1 MGHFVVRVWSLKVV
15 PQFRGRW
22 NVIAGFGIFAFSGAK
37 ALSQGHSPW
46 LLVGGEPTDT
56 SSVGPAR
63 VLVLY
68 DNGWQW
74 LDPENAWDRSKHS
87 WLSDIGADSTTGL
100 ADRPPLNPNLKDDPA
115 IPSSSPETNW
125 FGMGVVAIGM
135 VAGFGGIYLLVNR
148 SDGSAPGDGGPE
160 GNGAG
165 GDGGGT
171 GTPMV
176 LVTSSLTIAENYA
189 GWLTTARNEGFAVAQ
204 VEYFLSGPDEDF
216 FFIDQQTGAVE
227 TRSGVVLDYDG
238 TVDQDANNQFEVV
251 IQAADQEGN
260 VAGANLNITLT
271 DVDDEAPVIIDPASA
286 FVWPEGQV
294 GVIGSFEVSDIDTAR
309 EALSFV
315 LTGADSENFSIDQDA
330 VLRLNQS
337 LDFEHPVDENRDGVF
352 DLVLKVQDPA
362 GNVSD
367 AFAMDVRLSNQWEP
381 MIVSNVSFEHILRI
395 ADVSLPDEA
404 SVNIDHTAVF
414 GNLDFDFDGDT
425 DGVLLSIDMGGL
437 NGAPSMTFAAFE
449 DPNLAS
455 HDQLLWSY
463 GAEVLDLTQ
472 IGNIGSV
479 SASLVA
485 EATNGFQFSVAGNEG
500 QLEIVITQEPW
511 ARSVVF
517 TTSNDRGT
525 YRLYSD
531 ETGDAAYDHFWEI
544 TSSGVLRGGDN
555 EELPTAARVSS
566 SLTASHDLL
575 FAAGDVNADHHHDI
589 LTFNTV
595 TGGIDAWIM
604 DNDSGQLSRALGA
617 ENPYAFTAFPEGFP
631 EPANIQQFVF
641 AAAPSE
647 ASIGA
652 IPDLIFTGAD
662 ALWVL
667 AG

>member
-1 MGHFVVRVWSLKVV
+1 MVRIRSLRVV
-15 PQFRGRW
+15 PEVCRSW
-22 NVIAGFGIFAFSGAK
+22 DVIVGFGGFAFAVTK
-37 ALSQGHSPW
+37 AWPQGHSPW
-46 LLVGGEPTDT
+46 LLVGDD
-56 SSVGPAR
+56 PANIPRLGQVR

-74 LDPENAWDRSKHS
+74 LDPESAWDRSKHS
-87 WLSDIGADSTTGL
+87 WLSDIRAHSAAGL

-148 SDGSAPGDGGPE
+148 SDGRAPGNGGLE

-165 GDGGGT
+165 GDGVGT
-171 GTPMV
+171 GTPIIV
-176 LVTSSLTIAENYA
+176 VTSSLAIAENYA
-189 GWLTTARNEGFAVAQ
+189 GWLTTARNEGFAAAQ

-216 FFIDQQTGAVE
+216 FFIDPQTGAVE

-337 LDFEHPVDENRDGVF
+337 LNFEDPVDENGDGVF

-367 AFAMDVRLSNQWEP
+367 AVSVDVRLSNQWEP
-381 MIVSNVSFEHILRI
+381 LIVSNVSLEDILRI
-395 ADVSLPDEA
+395 ADVSLPDDA
-404 SVNIDHTAVF
+404 SVHIDHAAVF
-414 GNLDFDFDGDT
+414 GNLDFDFDSDT

-455 HDQLLWSY
+455 LDQLLWSY
-463 GAEVLDLTQ
+463 RAEVSGLSE

-485 EATNGFQFSVAGNEG
+485 EITNGFHFSVAGNEG

-517 TTSNDRGT
+517 TASNDRGT

-544 TSSGVLRGGDN
+544 TSTGVFRGGDN
-555 EELPTAARVSS
+555 EELPTAVRVSS
-566 SLTASHDLL
+566 SLTIAPDLL
-575 FAAGDVNADHHHDI
+575 FAAGDVNADHHHDL

-604 DNDSGQLSRALGA
+604 DNDSGQLNRALGA
-617 ENPYAFTAFPEGFP
+617 ENPYAFAAFPADFP
-631 EPANIQQFVF
+631 ESANIQQFVF
-641 AAAPSE
+641 ASAPSE
-647 ASIGA
+647 ASVSA

-662 ALWVL
+662 ALWIL

>member
-1 MGHFVVRVWSLKVV
+1 MVRVRSLKVV
-15 PQFRGRW
+15 PEVQGRW
-22 NVIAGFGIFAFSGAK
+22 DVIAGFGAFSFSVTK

-46 LLVGGEPTDT
+46 LLVGGESTKIPRL
-56 SSVGPAR
+56 GQAR

-74 LDPENAWDRSKHS
+74 LDPKSAWDRSKHS
-87 WLSDIGADSTTGL
+87 WLSDIGAHSTAGL
-100 ADRPPLNPNLKDDPA
+100 ADRPPLNPNLKGDPA
-115 IPSSSPETNW
+115 IPSSSTETNW

-148 SDGSAPGDGGPE
+148 SDGRAPGDGGSA
-160 GNGAG
+160 GNDAG

-171 GTPMV
+171 DAPMV
-176 LVTSSLTIAENYA
+176 LVTSSLTIVENYA
-189 GWLTTARNEGFAVAQ
+189 GWLATARHEGFADTQ
-204 VEYFLSGPDEDF
+204 IEYFLSGPDADF
-216 FFIDQQTGAVE
+216 FLIDPQTGAVE

-238 TVDQDANNQFEVV
+238 SVDQNANNQFEVV
-251 IQAADQEGN
+251 IQATDQEGN
-260 VAGANLNITLT
+260 VAGANLNIILT
-271 DVDDEAPVIIDPASA
+271 DVDDEAPVIIDPDTA

-315 LTGADSENFSIDQDA
+315 LTGADSENFSIDEDA
-330 VLRLNQS
+330 LLRLDQS

-352 DLVLKVQDPA
+352 DLVLKVQDLA

-367 AFAMDVRLSNQWEP
+367 AVTMEVRLSNQWEP
-381 MIVSNVSFEHILRI
+381 MIVSNLSLEDILRI
-395 ADVSLPDEA
+395 ADISLPDEA
-404 SVNIDHTAVF
+404 SVNIDHAAVF

-425 DGVLLSIDMGGL
+425 DGVLLSIDMGEL

-463 GAEVLDLTQ
+463 GAEVPGLSQ

-479 SASLVA
+479 SARLVA
-485 EATNGFQFSVAGNEG
+485 ETTNGFHFSVAGNEG

-517 TTSNDRGT
+517 TTSNDRGS

-544 TSSGVLRGGDN
+544 TSTGVLRGGDN
-555 EELPTAARVSS
+555 EELPTAVLVSS
-566 SLTASHDLL
+566 SLTLAPDLL
-575 FAAGDVNADHHHDI
+575 FATGDVNADHHHDI
-589 LTFNTV
+589 LTFDTV
-595 TGGIDAWIM
+595 TGEIDAWIM
-604 DNDSGQLSRALGA
+604 DNDSGQLNRALGA
-617 ENPYAFTAFPEGFP
+617 ENPYAFAGFLEGFL
-631 EPANIQQFVF
+631 EPTNIQQFAF
-641 AAAPSE
+641 ASVPPDVSV
-647 ASIGA
+647 GT
-652 IPDLIFTGAD
+652 IPDLIFTGTD
-662 ALWVL
+662 ALWIL